1 MCKDQYLKH
10 LRREIK
16 DLPELEQKRYSPISA
31 KYSKWAALKEKAMNK
46 SPAI

>member
-16 DLPELEQKRYSPISA
+16 DLPELEQKRDTRRYRRNIP
-31 KYSKWAALKEKAMNK
+31 NGRR
-46 SPAI
+46 